1 MYCFHLGVLNSLQNG
16 NFSSKTPTF
25 VKNVMTA
32 SINFCVSE
40 VEEETPSSM
49 QPRRM
54 SRATRAIAVPEKSK
68 NFDIHPIWDTREC

>member
-1 MYCFHLGVLNSLQNG
+1 
-16 NFSSKTPTF
+16 
-25 VKNVMTA
+25 
-32 SINFCVSE
+32 
-40 VEEETPSSM
+40 M